1 MHEQLRTAAVDQS
14 HQEKRWNERVKRK
27 INKRQKQN
35 CCSLYR
41 QIRACHAAAGNIPGR
56 RPCPPGQHII
66 ARAQLYHRQPSDRGS
81 IVAPPRPRPR
91 SCVRGA
97 PWQWPVASRM
107 GESDDARQRQHRHG
121 MGGWEMRGMRSLPA
135 LDARPNYPNY
145 RHLAVGIRLPSLRR
159 IWGVLASV
167 ATVLDPQL
175 LVDRF

>member
-14 HQEKRWNERVKRK
+14 HQKKRWDERVKRK
-27 INKRQKQN
+27 INKRQN
-35 CCSLYR
+35 RCCIAKSE
-41 QIRACHAAAGNIPGR
+41 HATPPPATSPAGGR
-56 RPCPPGQHII
+56 VLRGSII
-66 ARAQLYHRQPSDRGS
+66 ARAQLNHRQPSDRGS

-159 IWGVLASV
+159 SWGG
-167 ATVLDPQL
+167 
-175 LVDRF
+175 